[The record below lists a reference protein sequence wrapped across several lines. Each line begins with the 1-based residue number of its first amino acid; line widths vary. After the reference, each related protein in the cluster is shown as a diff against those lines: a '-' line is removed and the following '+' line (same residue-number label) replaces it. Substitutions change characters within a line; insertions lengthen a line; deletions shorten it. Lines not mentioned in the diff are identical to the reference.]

1 MGHERNRGV
10 KEDAK
15 VLGLSNKKKGTF
27 IYQGEEGRGRTVL
40 RGRKM
45 QSVSKTFMN
54 TKSIYFKN

>member
-15 VLGLSNKKKGTF
+15 VLGIRNRKKGTF
-27 IYQGEEGRGRTVL
+27 IYPGEEGRGRTVL
-40 RGRKM
+40 GGGKT